1 MSEFNEE
8 LIRYMAT
15 HEMRSRFSDSDH
27 AKKIML
33 ELVKAGYADFL
44 LLRDDDISKWWDD
57 IVSIARSGL
66 ENQKEKIRLYKI
78 KSRAYERLS
87 PEDRKIL
94 GLKKPIK
101 PKYPNIPDVDLMP
114 D

>member
-8 LIRYMAT
+8 LIGYMAT
-15 HEMRSRFSDSDH
+15 HELRSRFSDSDH
-27 AKKIML
+27 AKKIMI

-44 LLRDDDISKWWDD
+44 LLRDDDISKWWGD
-57 IVSIARSGL
+57 IVAQAQAGL
-66 ENQKEKIRLYKI
+66 EKQKEKIRLYKV
-78 KSRAYERLS
+78 KCRAYERLS

-94 GLKKPIK
+94 GLKKPVK
-101 PKYPNIPDVDLMP
+101 PKFSNIPDVDLVP